1 MAKYESGVK
10 QVGYAQES
18 VYAKLSD
25 LTNLT
30 ALKEKMNDPVAR
42 ETIAGKVDDAQM
54 QQAREMLEKMEAT
67 HDELTV
73 QLPMVGNLVIRIVE
87 REEPKCVKF
96 ESVQSPIPIT
106 LWIRLLPTS
115 ETSCKMKVTLDAQLS
130 MMFKM
135 MLGSKLKDGVDQF
148 AEMLARIPY
157 E

>member
-1 MAKYESGVK
+1 MGFLIDSQDTPIIWRG
-10 QVGYAQES
+10 
-18 VYAKLSD
+18 
-25 LTNLT
+25 
-30 ALKEKMNDPVAR
+30 
-42 ETIAGKVDDAQM
+42 
-54 QQAREMLEKMEAT
+54 
-67 HDELTV
+67 
-73 QLPMVGNLVIRIVE
+73 PMVGNLVIRIVE

-106 LWIRLLPTS
+106 LWIQLLPTS